1 MKKYI
6 LLLTT
11 FAFCF
16 SSCDDWLDVRSEN
29 SQKEEEQFSE
39 YKGFKDAL
47 TGCYM
52 KMAEESTY
60 GQALTMTHI
69 ETLANLWECPDV
81 LEKNSPG
88 RYQLNSHNYSGND
101 AQTAIEG
108 IYAGLFNIIA
118 QANVIIKHTEE
129 ENAAISN
136 TYRSIIAGEAYA
148 IRAYC
153 QLDVLRLFG
162 QLPQGGSQQIEL
174 PYSFCTGI
182 DEMPAY
188 YNYAE
193 YVKLLKADIEKA
205 LSLLKDNDPIFDYTF
220 SALNSSST
228 LLEDDFYYYRQSR
241 LNYWAVKAMQA
252 RMYLYI
258 GETSNAATTAMEIIN
273 AKDADEKPL
282 MPLSGLSDM
291 PNKYYGLPSECLFC
305 LSKYNLKESANA
317 YLLGGENGITAYET
331 SYVLTESRLADLY
344 ASVSYSTGS
353 HNRYNNWWNRTV
365 KNNSAIISPALKKYW
380 YTDDATNLMLKHQII
395 PMLRMSEIYLIAIET
410 ATDLTTANSL
420 YAEYM
425 RACAVT
431 NAPTFTSLEEIKEE
445 VINEYR
451 REFFGEGQMFYTY
464 KRNFVTKMLW
474 NNNEVTEENY
484 IVPLPLTEYNPNK

>member
-1 MKKYI
+1 
-6 LLLTT
+6 
-11 FAFCF
+11 
-16 SSCDDWLDVRSEN
+16 
-29 SQKEEEQFSE
+29 
-39 YKGFKDAL
+39 
-47 TGCYM
+47 
-52 KMAEESTY
+52 
-60 GQALTMTHI
+60 
-69 ETLANLWECPDV
+69 
-81 LEKNSPG
+81 
-88 RYQLNSHNYSGND
+88 
-101 AQTAIEG
+101 
-108 IYAGLFNIIA
+108 
-118 QANVIIKHTEE
+118 
-129 ENAAISN
+129 
-136 TYRSIIAGEAYA
+136 
-148 IRAYC
+148 
-153 QLDVLRLFG
+153 
-162 QLPQGGSQQIEL
+162 
-174 PYSFCTGI
+174 
-182 DEMPAY
+182 
-188 YNYAE
+188 
-193 YVKLLKADIEKA
+193 
-205 LSLLKDNDPIFDYTF
+205 
-220 SALNSSST
+220 
-228 LLEDDFYYYRQSR
+228 
-241 LNYWAVKAMQA
+241 
-252 RMYLYI
+252 
-258 GETSNAATTAMEIIN
+258 
-273 AKDADEKPL
+273 

-291 PNKYYGLPSECLFC
+291 PNKYYGLPSESLFC

-365 KNNSAIISPALKKYW
+365 KNNSAVISPALKKYW

-474 NNNEVTEENY
+474 NNNDVTEENY